1 MGRIINKVKRL
12 KILIAGASGYIGS
25 YICQEYDGKHNLF
38 KLKYKNGN
46 LKNDYITLDLTNK
59 NEIKHFVK
67 KSNKFDILIFLV
79 GLAHKKGK
87 DKDLKDFRILNKSTL
102 VNLLSVLKKNKKTPS
117 KIIFA
122 STISVY
128 GERMD
133 KTRYYEDCLASP
145 SSPYA
150 KTKLESEKYLLE
162 NFNKKSW
169 IFRFAPVYTKDFN
182 VNIDRRTKLG
192 RFYYKVG
199 DGSKKLSLCHGS
211 NIVKSISGVLNNK
224 IPHGIYNI
232 SDKYNY
238 TYNDLLSY
246 VGSSNILP
254 IPSILVNLIFYLG
267 KISGNYFIK
276 ENSIKLLSSN
286 VYSSKKIRNFINF
299 SSNLM
304 NY

>member
-1 MGRIINKVKRL
+1 MGRVINKVKRL

-25 YICQEYDGKHNLF
+25 YICKKYDGKHNLF

-46 LKNDYITLDLTNK
+46 LKNDYITLNLTNK

-67 KSNKFDILIFLV
+67 KSNKFDVLIFLV

-133 KTRYYEDCLASP
+133 KTRYYENCLAKP
-145 SSPYA
+145 ISPYA

-182 VNIDRRTKLG
+182 VNIDRRTKFG

-211 NIVKSISGVLNNK
+211 NIVKSINGVLNNK
-224 IPHGIYNI
+224 VPNGIYNI
-232 SDKYNY
+232 SDQDNY

-246 VGSSNILP
+246 VGSNNILS
-254 IPSILVNLIFYLG
+254 IPSILVKLIFYLG
-267 KISGNYFIK
+267 EITGNYFIK
-276 ENSIKLLSSN
+276 ENSIKLLSNN

>member
-1 MGRIINKVKRL
+1 MGRVINKVKRL

-25 YICQEYDGKHNLF
+25 YICKKYDGEHNLF

-67 KSNKFDILIFLV
+67 KSNKFDVLIFLV

-133 KTRYYEDCLASP
+133 KTRYYENCLANP
-145 SSPYA
+145 TSPYA

-182 VNIDRRTKLG
+182 VNIDRRTKFG

-211 NIVKSISGVLNNK
+211 NIVKSINGVLNNK
-224 IPHGIYNI
+224 IPNGIYNI
-232 SDKYNY
+232 SDQYNY

-246 VGSSNILP
+246 VGSSNILF
-254 IPSILVNLIFYLG
+254 IPSILVKLIFYLG
-267 KISGNYFIK
+267 EISGNYFIK
-276 ENSIKLLSSN
+276 ENSIKLLSNN